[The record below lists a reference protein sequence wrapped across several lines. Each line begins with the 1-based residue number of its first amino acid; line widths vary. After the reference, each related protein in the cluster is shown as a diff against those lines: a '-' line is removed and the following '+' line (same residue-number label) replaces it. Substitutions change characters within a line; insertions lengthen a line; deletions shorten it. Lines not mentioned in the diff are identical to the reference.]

1 MAGNTLAIVDQETAR
16 RMSRFDRDEWPRL
29 AALFGFVLLLHVVG
43 FGLFF
48 HYNAISKFHTLA
60 NLDPETHK
68 RTLIYA
74 SAAAIAYGLGLRHA
88 FDADHIAAIDDTTR
102 YLLQK
107 GKRPLGVGF
116 FFSLGHSSVVMA
128 LSVGIAFAAR
138 SASGFIKGFQGSG
151 NIIGTLVSGGF
162 LYLIAALNFAVL
174 FGIMKMWRQAKSGTY
189 KQEELDVLL
198 SQRGFMNR
206 IFKGRY
212 NTFITA
218 SWQMY
223 PVGVLF
229 GLGFD
234 TATEVGFLG
243 LAATTAAAGT
253 NGGTTLPPLA
263 IIALPFIFAAGMSL
277 MDTIDGVFMSKAY
290 GWAFVTPIRKIYYNI
305 TMTSLSIFIAF
316 VIGTI
321 EILGLLTDQL
331 HWTGQPWAW
340 IGSID
345 INTAGRI
352 IVAVFILAWIGAVV
366 AYRVRRIDERYG
378 SQLGTANGPVD
389 LTLDGADSPASPL
402 TALGP
407 GFVDVPD
414 HDHATGQDHD
424 DAQAR
429 THVHLPETEPVE
441 PLS

>member
-1 MAGNTLAIVDQETAR
+1 MATQSEAGAVLDQAHARKLA
-16 RMSRFDRDEWPRL
+16 RFDRDEWPRL
-29 AALFGFVLLLHVVG
+29 AALFGFVLLLHVIG
-43 FGLFF
+43 FGLFI
-48 HYNAISKFHTLA
+48 HYNSIAKFHSLA
-60 NLDPETHK
+60 DDQHK
-68 RTLIYA
+68 LIYA
-74 SAAAIAYGLGLRHA
+74 TAAAVAYGLGLRHA

-128 LSVGIAFAAR
+128 LSIGIAFAAH
-138 SASGFIKGFQGSG
+138 SASGFIQSFHGSG

-198 SQRGFMNR
+198 AQRGFMNR

-223 PVGVLF
+223 PVGILF

-321 EILGLLTDQL
+321 EILSLLVNQL
-331 HWTGQPWAW
+331 HWTGQPWAF
-340 IGSID
+340 IGGID
-345 INTAGRI
+345 INTAGQV
-352 IVAVFILAWIGAVV
+352 IVAVFILAWVGAVV
-366 AYRVRRIDERYG
+366 AYKVRRIDERYG
-378 SQLGTANGPVD
+378 FQMGDADGPID
-389 LTLDGADSPASPL
+389 LSLDDTDAPSHAEQGQAVA
-402 TALGP
+402 
-407 GFVDVPD
+407 PD
-414 HDHATGQDHD
+414 HDHDRGEGHD
-424 DAQAR
+424 DEQAR
-429 THVHLPETEPVE
+429 NHIHLPEPD
-441 PLS
+441 PAAIQPHH